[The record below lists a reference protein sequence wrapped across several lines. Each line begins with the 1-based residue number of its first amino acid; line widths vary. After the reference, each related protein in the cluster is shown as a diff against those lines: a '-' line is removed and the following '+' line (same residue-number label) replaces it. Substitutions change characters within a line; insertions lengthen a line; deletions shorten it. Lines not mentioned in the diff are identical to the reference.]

1 MAGEEV
7 IFKVKMSTADAEKGL
22 EKVKKSIKETNT
34 ELKSTVDNFGAFGVT
49 IGSVKQKFGELR
61 KIGGTVLTLVGQ
73 QAQKAALSMRLMFGG
88 KMAAG
93 AKNLFNVIKLGVAST
108 GIGLLVVAL
117 GSLVTFF
124 TKTKKG
130 AELLQVSFKAIG
142 ATISVLTDRIS
153 KIGGAIVKVFSG
165 DFKGAA
171 EDAKAAVSGL
181 GDEIVK
187 ETKQMIELT
196 KASQSLRDSQREL
209 NVETARR
216 RSELE
221 ELKLIAEDT
230 TKTEGERLEAAK
242 AAMQLETDLLDK
254 RVANA
259 AEALRIKKEEV
270 EASES
275 TAEDL
280 DELAQLEIDLFN
292 IKQESTT
299 KQIELN
305 NKINSIAKE
314 GEAKR
319 LEAIQKE
326 NEKLAEKAAN
336 ELEITKKKNELLDE
350 LELQRAENE
359 EEREL
364 IALEQQQEKA
374 QAEIEAL
381 TATEEQKQELLLQL
395 EESFNIKKADIDAKY
410 RAKDKADR
418 EKIEA
423 DKDKK
428 RADDL
433 AKEKALADSK
443 AALATGTLSL
453 IQDVFGKESK
463 AGKAAAIAQATI
475 NTYQGITAALASAP
489 PPINTGLAAIT
500 AAAGFKS
507 VADIV
512 STQEPKFARGGMVGG
527 FGTGTSDS
535 VSAKLSKGETVINAR
550 STRMF
555 KPLLS
560 AINEAGGG
568 VGFANGGTLDTSS
581 GGQTFGAIKA
591 FVVTDDITNS
601 QDSLD
606 KIRQKATI

>member
-1 MAGEEV
+1 MSEKVIVEIEARTGGADKKLENVKKTTKEVGNEATKAAGEFKIMGTSINSLKGV
-7 IFKVKMSTADAEKGL
+7 FTKVKGVAKGMFS
-22 EKVKKSIKETNT
+22 SIKM
-34 ELKSTVDNFGAFGVT
+34 G
-49 IGSVKQKFGELR
+49 I
-61 KIGGTVLTLVGQ
+61 
-73 QAQKAALSMRLMFGG
+73 
-88 KMAAG
+88 
-93 AKNLFNVIKLGVAST
+93 AST
-108 GIGLLVVAL
+108 GIGLLVLAVGA
-117 GSLVTFF
+117 LVTYF
-124 TKTKKG
+124 TQTKKG
-130 AELLQVSFKAIG
+130 AETIQVAFKALG
-142 ATISVLTDRIS
+142 ATVSVLTDRIS
-153 KIGGAIVKVFSG
+153 AIGGAIIKVFSG

-181 GDEIVK
+181 GEEIVK

-196 KASQSLRDSQREL
+196 KASQSLADSQREL

-230 TKTEGERLEAAK
+230 TKTEAERLEAAEG
-242 AAMQLETDLLDK
+242 AMQIETELLNK

-275 TAEDL
+275 MAEDL

-305 NKINSIAKE
+305 NKINSITKE

-326 NEKLAEKAAN
+326 NEKLAEKAEN
-336 ELEITKKKNELLDE
+336 ELEITKRKNALLDE
-350 LELQRAENE
+350 LELQKAEND

-374 QAEIEAL
+374 ALEIEAL
-381 TATEEQKQELLLQL
+381 VATEEQKQELLLAS
-395 EESFNIKKADIDAKY
+395 EESFNLKKADIDAKY

-418 EKIEA
+418 DKIEA

-433 AKEKALADSK
+433 AKEKKLADSK
-443 AALATGTLSL
+443 MALATGTLSL

-489 PPINTGLAAIT
+489 PPINVGLAGIT

-512 STQEPKFARGGMVGG
+512 GTQEPKFARGGMVGG

-535 VSAKLSKGETVINAR
+535 VSAKLSKGETVINAK

-560 AINEAGGG
+560 AMNEAGGG
-568 VGFANGGTLDTSS
+568 VGFADGGTLDTSS
-581 GGQTFGAIKA
+581 NGQTFGAIKA
-591 FVVTDDITNS
+591 FVVTDDVTNS
-601 QDSLD
+601 QNSLD

>member
-1 MAGEEV
+1 MSEKVIVEIEARTGGADKKLENVKKTTKEVGNEATKAAGEFKIMGTSINSLKGV
-7 IFKVKMSTADAEKGL
+7 FTKVKGVAKGMFS
-22 EKVKKSIKETNT
+22 SIKM
-34 ELKSTVDNFGAFGVT
+34 G
-49 IGSVKQKFGELR
+49 I
-61 KIGGTVLTLVGQ
+61 
-73 QAQKAALSMRLMFGG
+73 
-88 KMAAG
+88 
-93 AKNLFNVIKLGVAST
+93 AST
-108 GIGLLVVAL
+108 GIGLLVLAV
-117 GSLVTFF
+117 GTLVTYF
-124 TKTKKG
+124 TQTKKG
-130 AELLQVSFKAIG
+130 AETIQVAFKALG

-153 KIGGAIVKVFSG
+153 VIGGAIIKVFSG

-181 GDEIVK
+181 GEEIVK

-196 KASQSLRDSQREL
+196 KASQSLADSQREL

-230 TKTEGERLEAAK
+230 TKTEAERLEAAEG
-242 AAMQLETDLLDK
+242 AMQIETELLNK

-259 AEALRIKKEEV
+259 AEALRIRKEEV
-270 EASES
+270 EASGS
-275 TAEDL
+275 MAEDL

-305 NKINSIAKE
+305 NKINSITKE

-326 NEKLAEKAAN
+326 NEKLAEKAEN
-336 ELEITKKKNELLDE
+336 ELEITKRKNALLDE
-350 LELQRAENE
+350 LELQKAEND

-374 QAEIEAL
+374 ALEIEAL
-381 TATEEQKQELLLQL
+381 VATEEQKQELLLAS
-395 EESFNIKKADIDAKY
+395 EESFNLKKADIDAKY

-418 EKIEA
+418 DKIEA

-443 AALATGTLSL
+443 MALAQGTLSL

-489 PPINTGLAAIT
+489 PPINVGLAGIT

-512 STQEPKFARGGMVGG
+512 GTQEPKFARGGMVSG
-527 FGTGTSDS
+527 FGTGTSNS
-535 VSAKLSKGETVINAR
+535 VSAKLSKGETVINAK

-560 AINEAGGG
+560 AMNEAGGG
-568 VGFANGGTLDTSS
+568 VGFADGGTLDTSS
-581 GGQTFGAIKA
+581 NGQTLELLKR
-591 FVVTDDITNS
+591 
-601 QDSLD
+601 L
-606 KIRQKATI
+606 